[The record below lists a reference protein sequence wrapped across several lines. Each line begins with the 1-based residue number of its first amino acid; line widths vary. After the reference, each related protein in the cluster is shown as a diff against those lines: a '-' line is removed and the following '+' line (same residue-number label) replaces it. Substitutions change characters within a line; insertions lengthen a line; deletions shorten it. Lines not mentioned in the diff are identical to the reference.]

1 MRYGIN
7 DAISVNLIM
16 LKKIKMNIYECMH
29 AEALFAYVIAAKC
42 FAKNRRLINIENV
55 ENFESLKS
63 FQMPRI

>member
-1 MRYGIN
+1 
-7 DAISVNLIM
+7 
-16 LKKIKMNIYECMH
+16 MH